1 MDYLT
6 KIKPYI
12 NHRPF
17 KCSFGIYV
25 FDTKYQIDHIG
36 PQPVQLRL
44 LYNQYN
50 FKFSVAVADVISHA
64 LVLTRK
70 LINDERDGNKMVD
83 IVSLRHGRRTIMPK
97 TTRLRR

>member
-50 FKFSVAVADVISHA
+50 FIFSSSSSSSPSSFTKLYPCCPDKSLSIRIVKFLFI
-64 LVLTRK
+64 L
-70 LINDERDGNKMVD
+70 
-83 IVSLRHGRRTIMPK
+83 
-97 TTRLRR
+97 